1 MVNENEREDS
11 EMCNTK
17 ILNYVLVNCVPSI
30 YIPRSIFFADGYT
43 AYYRCNGTQ
52 EASLTVK
59 DNKLSM
65 VVGLSKFNR
74 QLDTYRFKEKGIE
87 VVMQR
92 AASDDNSEAIMSFI
106 MPDVNNMTLLVKNN
120 GYIIVK
126 TTCWLTKTDK
136 Q

>member
-1 MVNENEREDS
+1 
-11 EMCNTK
+11 CGKK
-17 ILNYVLVNCVPSI
+17 IGPD
-30 YIPRSIFFADGYT
+30 PRNFNQ
-43 AYYRCNGTQ
+43 RV
-52 EASLTVK
+52 SLGRNDLLIRTFP
-59 DNKLSM
+59 
-65 VVGLSKFNR
+65 KFNR